1 MTNLDKNKELRSFT
15 QESFDKSVADAAAK
29 CDKEEL
35 ISQYDPT
42 ITMAEIIDKYNAL
55 KERKARTILL
65 TMSQFEFLLRKI
77 EEDEWGG
84 VANPHSSFN
93 TP

>member
-1 MTNLDKNKELRSFT
+1 MKES
-15 QESFDKSVADAAAK
+15 E

-42 ITMAEIIDKYNAL
+42 ITMIEIIDKYNIL
-55 KERKARTILL
+55 KNQKAETILL

-77 EEDEWGG
+77 EENEWDQ
-84 VANPHSSFN
+84 VLRLLISRI
-93 TP
+93 